1 MNELSN
7 VILGGKVVLFLCLFW
22 GLIQFF
28 TKMEILRS
36 LVLWLRQTNQYMD
49 EASRK
54 RLLQNRQML
63 QTLERENSFWFR
75 LERQLIY
82 SGLRKRFPH
91 LTAERFIVVNV
102 LGLSGVV
109 LLFLLSGQKVGALLG
124 IMIFLMMEVALFLF
138 CKHRAMESVNDNLIK
153 FLDFLG
159 NYSITAGE
167 VTGIFK
173 QVSRYV
179 EEPLKSVLEECYY
192 EAQTTG
198 DTAMALLAMAEKI
211 EHPKFKELVRNMEV
225 SLRYS
230 ADFTILVQNSRRSMR
245 EHLRTGAE
253 RKSLLREAVVNM
265 GILLLMSFVIFFTV
279 DGMITASIW
288 EVLFHTLP
296 GKIALGV
303 LAVIFILFGRQIY
316 RINQ

>member
-1 MNELSN
+1 MNGLSN
-7 VILGGKVVLFLCLFW
+7 VFWGWKAVLLVCLFW
-22 GLIQFF
+22 GFVQLFA
-28 TKMEILRS
+28 KMEILRS
-36 LVLWLRQTNQYMD
+36 LVFWLRQTNRYMD

-54 RLLQNRQML
+54 RLLLNRQML
-63 QTLERENSFWFR
+63 QSLERENSFWFR

-82 SGLRKRFPH
+82 SGLKKRFPH

-102 LGLSGVV
+102 LGLSGV
-109 LLFLLSGQKVGALLG
+109 LLFFLLLGRKMWALLG
-124 IMIFLMMEVALFLF
+124 ILIFLVVEVVFFLF

-167 VTGIFK
+167 VTGIFR

-198 DTAMALLAMAEKI
+198 DTAMALLAMAGKI

-253 RKSLLREAVVNM
+253 RKSLLREAMVNM
-265 GILLLMSFVIFFTV
+265 GILLLMSFVIFVTV
-279 DGMITASIW
+279 DGLIAASIW

-303 LAVIFILFGRQIY
+303 LAVIFMMFGRQIY